1 MRVPECPFIFL
12 RILKMRNENFGSFSI
27 FISVENWKQLYNPFF
42 FIFHFLKWRFFDF
55 FFQIFEKNETRFIF
69 SVSQKI
75 NKIEILILSSFFNFE
90 KKMKI
95 EILWIYFLI
104 LFRFFLLPLLLRW
117 RPCARQDPDQPCLQR
132 KQASRGQRISISRS
146 SIARRH

>member
-1 MRVPECPFIFL
+1 MKILVHFQFSFL
-12 RILKMRNENFGSFSI
+12 LKIENNFTTHF
-27 FISVENWKQLYNPFF
+27 
-42 FIFHFLKWRFFDF
+42 FHF
-55 FFQIFEKNETRFIF
+55 
-69 SVSQKI
+69 
-75 NKIEILILSSFFNFE
+75 SFF
-90 KKMKI
+90 KMKI
-95 EILWIYFLI
+95 FRFLFSNFWKKWNEVHFFSFPKNKQNRNFDFKFVLQFWKKNENWNFMNLFLI